1 MKGAVN
7 PMISIDTRSREP
19 IYLQLEAQIIR
30 LINLGVYEANC
41 PLPSIRTMA
50 FDLGINPNTVA
61 RAYKELEQQ
70 NIIYTI
76 IGKGV
81 FVSKDTDSQIKAVK
95 LDDLEKTLKSIKR
108 SGIEKQDV
116 MNIINSVWR
125 EQNND

>member
-1 MKGAVN
+1 
-7 PMISIDTRSREP
+7 MISIDTRSREP